1 MGCGTWVLGGSEG
14 DEVMK
19 ELLAQWAT
27 LEPGLCKHENWENYY
42 VKTGAGWQVV
52 HIGRTGAYASIV
64 NVEGLAR
71 IQWVTQQ
78 AIIQRQWFLEIHYTP
93 ESGYEAIVI
102 IPSRCRVTGY
112 SDSNMAEA
120 LLDAYLEVLGE

>member
-1 MGCGTWVLGGSEG
+1 V
-14 DEVMK
+14 K
-19 ELLAQWAT
+19 ELLAQWAI
-27 LEPGLCKHENWENYY
+27 LEPTLCKRETRPNQDWHEEFENYY
-42 VKTGAGWQVV
+42 IKTGTGWQVV
-52 HIGRTGAYASIV
+52 HIDCTGAYASIV

-102 IPSRCRVTGY
+102 IPSRCRATGY
-112 SDSNMAEA
+112 SNSNMAEA